1 MQENK
6 IMTVNGHF
14 KQITISEIFSN
25 RYSTMRFI
33 TFSFSADL
41 VKKVQRKYD
50 VKGII
55 GSNFDLSLK
64 DDTEDFVYA
73 PYKTHMKLILLY
85 NDDQSQ
91 VRVISGSANLSYRGL
106 SIFSDQDERVR
117 IIDNDKKLFN
127 FYYQYFVDRWHM
139 YREKFLKTDASI
151 TDVNTTKTLKVL
163 KKVCCKNTSSSDLL
177 TYVYITGAIFDPK
190 SFDFQ
195 PKTKNLIDY
204 VNYVAWC
211 NKTGEKAISE
221 DQYTEK
227 LVDIFEAMDIEDVR
241 KYLKES

>member
-1 MQENK
+1 MQESK
-6 IMTVNGHF
+6 MMTVNGHL
-14 KQITISEIFSN
+14 KQMTIPEIFSDK
-25 RYSTMRFI
+25 YSMMRFI

-41 VKKVQRKYD
+41 IKKVQRKYD

-64 DDTEDFVYA
+64 DNTDDFIYA

-139 YREKFLKTDASI
+139 YRKEFLKTDESL
-151 TDVNTTKTLKVL
+151 TDVNMAKMLEVL
-163 KKVCCKNTSSSDLL
+163 KKVWRKKSSDSDLF
-177 TYVYITGAIFDPK
+177 TYLYIAGAIFDPK
-190 SFDFQ
+190 GFDFQ
-195 PKTKNLIDY
+195 PKTKTLIDY

-211 NKTGEKAISE
+211 NKTEEKAMSE

-241 KYLKES
+241 KYLQEN